1 MNLLSKQNISFA
13 SMEIEKKKII
23 RKGITSVARLTFAE
37 FKSSFIAQSR
47 REKCL
52 STELFLVRIFLY
64 SVRIQEYTDQK

>member
-13 SMEIEKKKII
+13 SMEIEKKII

-47 REKCL
+47 REQCL